1 MKILSLFF
9 TFMVLYL
16 VNNKCNIEG
25 ILNLRYNTLSQC
37 KDDPSWYVTDKDGK
51 KHTCNDIGKTA
62 SCYDIDV
69 VNREGWERC
78 LKTCG
83 NCANTT
89 VSKMPMNIM
98 ATFSG
103 DPIEDFG
110 VVLHTDK
117 DRQWVGKSVGKG
129 KDDIRALYADKGED
143 IKNIRDRLDS
153 VESVFDL
160 ITGNVKTCKIKDN
173 QSCNT
178 GSNTKTFK
186 NFQGCYGTCLT
197 CPSPDSPIP
206 SKKHTYIKKNCPTED
221 KNKSNC
227 TIEFPAIEISCK
239 NITNVIPSP
248 TMGTCNNYFLFD
260 KISADQ
266 KDTDDYAS
274 KAAIKNKNKITL
286 YDMCPLQCNSSVCPT
301 SSK

>member
-51 KHTCNDIGKTA
+51 KHTCKDIGKTA

-83 NCANTT
+83 NCTNTT
-89 VSKMPMNIM
+89 VSKMPMNVM

-103 DPIEDFG
+103 DPIEAFG

-129 KDDIRALYADKGED
+129 KGDIRAYVDMDKGKDMED
-143 IKNIRDRLDS
+143 LRDRLDS

-160 ITGNVKTCKIKDN
+160 ITGNVKSCRFDKSITCNRAGDN
-173 QSCNT
+173 
-178 GSNTKTFK
+178 K
-186 NFQGCYGTCLT
+186 NFQGCNGTCLT
-197 CPSPDSPIP
+197 CPSPDSPSP
-206 SKKHTYIKKNCPTED
+206 SKKHTYIKKNCPTQD

-227 TIEFPAIEISCK
+227 TIEFPAIEIACK
-239 NITNVIPSP
+239 NIKNVIPSP
-248 TMGTCNNYFLFD
+248 NKDICNNYFLFD

-266 KDTDDYAS
+266 DDKDDYVS
-274 KAAIKNKNKITL
+274 KAAKENKNKITL
-286 YDMCPLQCNSSVCPT
+286 YDMCPKQCGVEACKKT
-301 SSK
+301 